1 MLHIFKCIYY
11 PRRILVLW
19 YSVRIGFQ
27 FSKCFIS
34 FLLIITAYLPC
45 LLKYFFFP
53 YFENVHQKY
62 AWFFFFL
69 PLDILYPPKLRRSI
83 HSCQGKMLGMDRENK
98 GILVGFNSW
107 RVGTFIRAC
116 FSNALLHQHPAA
128 FLTALSEEVSE
139 RFWPSRAQLLLPIFL
154 SSLPGLSDGG
164 QMPHLMRST
173 LQ

>member
-1 MLHIFKCIYY
+1 MLDI
-11 PRRILVLW
+11 
-19 YSVRIGFQ
+19 
-27 FSKCFIS
+27 
-34 FLLIITAYLPC
+34 
-45 LLKYFFFP
+45 
-53 YFENVHQKY
+53 
-62 AWFFFFL
+62 FFL
-69 PLDILYPPKLRRSI
+69 PLDILYPPKLRCSI

-164 QMPHLMRST
+164 QMPHLVRST

>member
-1 MLHIFKCIYY
+1 MHD
-11 PRRILVLW
+11 
-19 YSVRIGFQ
+19 
-27 FSKCFIS
+27 
-34 FLLIITAYLPC
+34 
-45 LLKYFFFP
+45 
-53 YFENVHQKY
+53 
-62 AWFFFFL
+62 FFFL

-128 FLTALSEEVSE
+128 FLTLHSAKSVRDSSLTVLSFFS
-139 RFWPSRAQLLLPIFL
+139 PSFL

-164 QMPHLMRST
+164 QMPHFDEEHTAVSSTQLVHPEDWHDILLYQRILQHLMTWAHATCIS
-173 LQ
+173 LFNSLHQNPKIK